1 MSLLREYPRYFP
13 DFGVSLVVMN
23 DGSTLGL
30 ERALV
35 TRDAGVWRL
44 VSPVVVLAV
53 TALAAVSLF
62 TAGSAAAST
71 GQQKFTIYSVATQE
85 QFMNMSDDRARG
97 KGNTP
102 FGNFKDTSTPTK
114 ESGVG
119 PFPGDIALFGFAL
132 FTNSDLKTSAGSG
145 VFTCQYN
152 FNQNAFCDVSYQ
164 LSGGTLICAG
174 AFNFNAKTFTLSI
187 KGGTGKYVGMKGNI
201 AALPAVNH
209 AQRLNFVLNQ

>member
-13 DFGVSLVVMN
+13 GFGANLGVMN

-30 ERALV
+30 KGALV
-35 TRDAGVWRL
+35 TRDAGGRGM
-44 VSPVVVLAV
+44 VSPLLLL
-53 TALAAVSLF
+53 ALAALAVAALF
-62 TAGSAAAST
+62 TAGSASAST

-119 PFPGDIALFGFAL
+119 PFPGDIALFSFAL
-132 FTNSDLKTSAGSG
+132 YTSADLSKSAGSG

-174 AFNFNAKTFTLSI
+174 AFNFNAKTFTLTI
-187 KGGTGKYVGMKGNI
+187 KGGTGKYRSMKGNI
-201 AALPAVNH
+201 SALPAVNH